1 MKLFDVYPLFDV
13 NIVKGKGCKVWD
25 DKDQEYLDLYG
36 GHAVISVGHAH
47 PHYVEKVNEQLNKL
61 GFYSNSVKND
71 LQVQLAERLGR
82 ISGYDDYQLFLINSG
97 AEANENALKLASF
110 TNGRTRVLS
119 AEKAFHGR
127 TSLAVEVTNNP
138 KIIAPIND
146 NGHVTYLPMN
156 DLPAWEA
163 ELAKGDVCAVILE
176 CIQGVGGIK
185 MATAEFAQGL
195 AAACKKYGTV
205 LICDE
210 IQCGY
215 GRSGKFFAHQWLGIR
230 PDIITVAKGI
240 ANGFPMGGVLIAP
253 EFKPVYGQLGT
264 TFGGNHLACAAAL
277 AVLDIFENEGLVENA
292 HLVGE
297 YLMERLKELQKDYP
311 VIQDVRG
318 RGLMIGVDLAVPH
331 KEVRGRLVYEQHC
344 FTGCAGTNI
353 LRLLPPLCLTKDDV
367 DDFIESL
374 INSQTKN
381 IVMKI
386 AVIGAGAMGGSTVK
400 GLIATGQEKAQDITV
415 SDPSEK
421 VLQQFA
427 QMGTSVTSDNS
438 AAVMGADVVMVFVK
452 PWLVEPVL
460 KGIKD
465 SMDYEKQLLVVVA
478 AGVPSAK
485 IKEWMGAPIPFFL
498 VIPNI
503 AIAQLSS
510 MTFIVPIDA
519 TTEETAKIIDL
530 FDEMGETLITDEQ
543 HLGAGTTLASCGI
556 AYAMRYIRAA
566 AEGGVELG
574 FKADDAKRIVMQT
587 VEGAVK
593 LLEATGL
600 HPEAA
605 IDMVTTPGGVTIKG
619 LNEMEHAGF
628 TSAVIRG
635 LKAGAK

>member
-1 MKLFDVYPLFDV
+1 
-13 NIVKGKGCKVWD
+13 
-25 DKDQEYLDLYG
+25 
-36 GHAVISVGHAH
+36 
-47 PHYVEKVNEQLNKL
+47 
-61 GFYSNSVKND
+61 
-71 LQVQLAERLGR
+71 
-82 ISGYDDYQLFLINSG
+82 
-97 AEANENALKLASF
+97 
-110 TNGRTRVLS
+110 
-119 AEKAFHGR
+119 
-127 TSLAVEVTNNP
+127 
-138 KIIAPIND
+138 
-146 NGHVTYLPMN
+146 
-156 DLPAWEA
+156 
-163 ELAKGDVCAVILE
+163 
-176 CIQGVGGIK
+176 
-185 MATAEFAQGL
+185 
-195 AAACKKYGTV
+195 
-205 LICDE
+205 
-210 IQCGY
+210 
-215 GRSGKFFAHQWLGIR
+215 
-230 PDIITVAKGI
+230 
-240 ANGFPMGGVLIAP
+240 
-253 EFKPVYGQLGT
+253 
-264 TFGGNHLACAAAL
+264 
-277 AVLDIFENEGLVENA
+277 
-292 HLVGE
+292 
-297 YLMERLKELQKDYP
+297 
-311 VIQDVRG
+311 
-318 RGLMIGVDLAVPH
+318 
-331 KEVRGRLVYEQHC
+331 
-344 FTGCAGTNI
+344 
-353 LRLLPPLCLTKDDV
+353 
-367 DDFIESL
+367 
-374 INSQTKN
+374 
-381 IVMKI
+381 MKI

-427 QMGTSVTSDNS
+427 EMGTSVTSDNA
-438 AAVMGADVVMVFVK
+438 AAVIGADVVMVFVK

-465 SMDYEKQLLVVVA
+465 TMDYEKQLLVVVA

-510 MTFIVPIDA
+510 MTFIVPVDA

-530 FDEMGETLITDEQ
+530 FDEMGDTLITDEQ

-574 FKADDAKRIVMQT
+574 FRADDAKRIVMQT